1 MHTDGDAVTLP
12 VVQCQLQIAR
22 TCIIELVSWT
32 AAATCCSCCTAS
44 TWWQRERWQQMIPH
58 THAANTHT
66 QKQIQFLSA
75 TTAFLGNTMTTNQNV
90 IPLFLSFAAM
100 GQESDE
106 LGAGANCF

>member
-1 MHTDGDAVTLP
+1 MVAE
-12 VVQCQLQIAR
+12 R
-22 TCIIELVSWT
+22 EM
-32 AAATCCSCCTAS
+32 AADDTPHPCSK
-44 TWWQRERWQQMIPH
+44 H
-58 THAANTHT
+58 THT

>member
-1 MHTDGDAVTLP
+1 M
-12 VVQCQLQIAR
+12 
-22 TCIIELVSWT
+22 
-32 AAATCCSCCTAS
+32 
-44 TWWQRERWQQMIPH
+44 QQ
-58 THAANTHT
+58 THT